1 MLTPSNRGHCVD
13 LPEFVEKYWSH
24 VTLVAGAGWA
34 GLWKI
39 ADWRSKTMKER
50 IEASAAEQVAKLDL
64 NKYAQEAVAFAV
76 KTLSEQVERQA
87 ARIEEQDEVIRSL
100 NDRVNEVLSD
110 HSHMVSSKDAELAV
124 ARGKIRELETEV
136 SALKRSLE
144 LHGISIPLMFQ
155 AFEVQDNELKSM
167 GDPDA

>member
-1 MLTPSNRGHCVD
+1 M
-13 LPEFVEKYWSH
+13 
-24 VTLVAGAGWA
+24 
-34 GLWKI
+34 
-39 ADWRSKTMKER
+39 
-50 IEASAAEQVAKLDL
+50 
-64 NKYAQEAVAFAV
+64 
-76 KTLSEQVERQA
+76 
-87 ARIEEQDEVIRSL
+87 
-100 NDRVNEVLSD
+100 LSD